1 MASATP
7 LHLKVITDTT
17 HAVELAPRVKAA
29 VLDALKPIDMAV
41 RVLDMETVAGQ
52 VVAEVMAEILRVRQA
67 TPAESAQARA
77 IERVRALHHDW
88 EADPG
93 HCAHCTEGYGNLV
106 PWPCPT
112 VRTLDGEEQPGA

>member
-17 HAVELAPRVKAA
+17 DAVELAPRVKAA
-29 VLDALKPIDMAV
+29 AHTALAAADRV
-41 RVLDMETVAGQ
+41 DRVLFNEDNLAGAVA
-52 VVAEVMAEILRVRQA
+52 AEVMAEILRVRQA

-77 IERVRALHHDW
+77 IERVRQLHRDW

-93 HCAHCTEGYGNLV
+93 HCAHCQVADGNLV
-106 PWPCPT
+106 PYPCPT
-112 VRTLDGEEQPGA
+112 IRALDGQEQTS